1 MDSRATSKTCATNE
15 SLDIVITILQL
26 THSEKFSVERRQL
39 SEDIIEII
47 EERIAAMDPQK
58 KQLLNSGAMLDLIER
73 VSV

>member
-1 MDSRATSKTCATNE
+1 
-15 SLDIVITILQL
+15 
-26 THSEKFSVERRQL
+26 VERRQL